1 MEVKCK
7 ACDGAGT
14 SNWCVNGTFK
24 TCDVCGGTGHVEY
37 PMMSMN
43 GDEYTGEWERH
54 ECEECNGTGEIDEY
68 KLSLDFQ
75 KFFPDMVR
83 NSREFYIRTCPTEK
97 LVDII
102 YDLIRWNKP
111 IHGVFMDNTDAEN
124 KKFIK
129 MWLQGE
135 YKE

>member
-7 ACDGAGT
+7 ACDGSGT

-54 ECEECNGTGEIDEY
+54 ECEVCGGTGEIQQTNEEWFIG
-68 KLSLDFQ
+68 LSTEEKAEFLAKKCCEISC
-75 KFFPDMVR
+75 KFFLG
-83 NSREFYIRTCPTEK
+83 E
-97 LVDII
+97 
-102 YDLIRWNKP
+102 
-111 IHGVFMDNTDAEN
+111 AEEIFS
-124 KKFIK
+124 KYWVE
-129 MWLQGE
+129 WLKQPHTQGGA
-135 YKE
+135 K